1 MVLGLLLGRLPG
13 KLPGEVLAERTSF
26 VFVYTTWEDSQE
38 KSQDGSRPCQQHAER
53 SCIMTILSL
62 ADSCR
67 HLGID
72 PKTLRRW
79 LASAPFTLQP
89 PPTDVRLKG
98 LSEDQLRWLAA
109 AHHRSLPVLPQEPPQ
124 PAPSAETLALPDD
137 LLELFVALRALP
149 AQLAALQAQL
159 ADLTHQFS
167 HLAAPASTARSRSEA
182 TSKTANS
189 RRSRRGRS
197 TSRQPQRPSSAQVLA
212 LVEYAGEGHYVVI
225 SPRGGLL
232 PFEPDTPAWFAWLT
246 TCSSFR
252 FVGKLGRLTAHRE
265 LHTVSRAV
273 WRAHRNIRNHTY
285 NAHLGKT
292 EDLTIAALEQAAA
305 ALHAHL

>member
-1 MVLGLLLGRLPG
+1 
-13 KLPGEVLAERTSF
+13 
-26 VFVYTTWEDSQE
+26 
-38 KSQDGSRPCQQHAER
+38 
-53 SCIMTILSL
+53 MTIVSL
-62 ADSCR
+62 ADCCR

-79 LASAPFTLQP
+79 LVSAPFIGQP
-89 PPTDVRLKG
+89 HPHDARRHG
-98 LSEDQLRWLAA
+98 LTEEQLRWLAA

-124 PAPSAETLALPDD
+124 PAPSAEPLALPDD
-137 LLELFVALRALP
+137 LLEVFVALRALP

-159 ADLTHQFS
+159 ADLTQQFS
-167 HLAAPASTARSRSEA
+167 HLAEPASTTRSRVGV
-182 TSKTANS
+182 TSKATNS
-189 RRSRRGRS
+189 RRSSRGRTKS
-197 TSRQPQRPSSAQVLA
+197 SQQRRQSQAQVLA

-252 FVGKLGRLTAHRE
+252 FVGKLGLLTAHRE
-265 LHTVSRAV
+265 LHNVSRAV

-285 NAHLGKT
+285 NVHLGKT
-292 EDLTIAALEQAAA
+292 EDLTIATLEQAAA
-305 ALHAHL
+305 TLHAHL

>member
-1 MVLGLLLGRLPG
+1 
-13 KLPGEVLAERTSF
+13 
-26 VFVYTTWEDSQE
+26 
-38 KSQDGSRPCQQHAER
+38 
-53 SCIMTILSL
+53 MTCVSL

-67 HLGID
+67 QLAID

-79 LASAPFTLQP
+79 LAQAPFTLQSHAHDARR
-89 PPTDVRLKG
+89 TG
-98 LSEDQLRWLAA
+98 LTEEQLRWLAQ
-109 AHHRSLPVLPQEPPQ
+109 AHHRSLPNLPQEPSQ
-124 PAPSAETLALPDD
+124 PASVPSAEETLALPDD
-137 LLELFVALRALP
+137 LLEVFVALRALP
-149 AQLAALQAQL
+149 AQLAALQEQL

-167 HLAAPASTARSRSEA
+167 HLAEPASTTRSRA
-182 TSKTANS
+182 AVTSKATNS
-189 RRSRRGRS
+189 RRSSRGRTKS
-197 TSRQPQRPSSAQVLA
+197 SQPQRPSQAQVLA

-225 SPRGGLL
+225 SPKGGLL

-265 LHTVSRAV
+265 LHNPSRAV

-285 NAHLGKT
+285 NVRLGKT
-292 EDLTIAALEQAAA
+292 EQLSIAALEQAAA

>member
-1 MVLGLLLGRLPG
+1 
-13 KLPGEVLAERTSF
+13 
-26 VFVYTTWEDSQE
+26 
-38 KSQDGSRPCQQHAER
+38 
-53 SCIMTILSL
+53 MTIMSL
-62 ADSCR
+62 ADGCR

-79 LASAPFTLQP
+79 LVSAPFTRQP
-89 PPTDVRLKG
+89 HPHDARRHG
-98 LSEDQLRWLAA
+98 LTEEQLHWLAQ

-124 PAPSAETLALPDD
+124 PAPSAERAALPDD

-149 AQLAALQAQL
+149 AQLAALQEQL

-167 HLAAPASTARSRSEA
+167 HLAEPASTTRSRA
-182 TSKTANS
+182 GVTSKATIS
-189 RRSRRGRS
+189 RRRSRGRTKS
-197 TSRQPQRPSSAQVLA
+197 SQPQRPSKAQVLA
-212 LVEYAGEGHYVVI
+212 VVEYAGEGHYVVI

-252 FVGKLGRLTAHRE
+252 FGGKLGRLTAHRE
-265 LHTVSRAV
+265 VERVRNGA

-285 NAHLGKT
+285 NVRLGAT
-292 EDLTIAALEQAAA
+292 EDLTLAALEQAAA
-305 ALHAHL
+305 VLHAHL